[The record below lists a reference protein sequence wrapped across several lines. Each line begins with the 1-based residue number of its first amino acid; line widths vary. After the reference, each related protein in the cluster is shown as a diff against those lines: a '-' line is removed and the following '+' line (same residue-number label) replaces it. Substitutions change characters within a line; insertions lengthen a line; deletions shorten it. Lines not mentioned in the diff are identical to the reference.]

1 MTLETPNG
9 WTLPLTLT
17 VACTGKIP
25 NCMVCITHE
34 KDLKAFLIFIPGE
47 GSLKISLLLDW
58 FNAVFT
64 DSFNAYF
71 FGRFVCLL
79 FF

>member
-1 MTLETPNG
+1 
-9 WTLPLTLT
+9 
-17 VACTGKIP
+17 
-25 NCMVCITHE
+25 MVCITHE